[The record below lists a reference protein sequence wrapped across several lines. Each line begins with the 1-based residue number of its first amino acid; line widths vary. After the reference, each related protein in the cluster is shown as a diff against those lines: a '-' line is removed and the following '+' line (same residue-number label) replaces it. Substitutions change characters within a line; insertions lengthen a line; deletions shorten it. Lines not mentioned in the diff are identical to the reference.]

1 MNEIDIDSAIKSLS
15 KSYSYESYLQVAK
28 SLESNKLSS
37 FVNLRIALLRN
48 FTIEP
53 LIPVIKGEAALSGF
67 KPELYLG
74 GYDLVAND
82 VLNPK
87 SKIFEFKPQVIF
99 LFQWLETLA
108 PGLTSKFPTSSST
121 EASNQIEGVV
131 NDLFSYISSIRN
143 VTNAPII
150 LSNFVLPPVSALG
163 ILDAQSED
171 SQINSI
177 WKLNSK
183 ILETARKFDNVFIL
197 DVMTL
202 MARIGTKQGL
212 DYRFWEIARA
222 PLSHDALIAIGR
234 EFGKFLRALFGRT
247 RKCLVLDCDNV
258 LWNGIVGEDGI
269 KTINIAFQQEVL
281 NLHEKGVLLALCSKN
296 NEIDVLDVL
305 RTNPDMLL
313 KEHHFATHQINWE
326 DKVTNLLKIAQT
338 LNIGVDSLVFLDDSE
353 FECDLVRE
361 QLPQVTTMCMQGG
374 SSGFRLK
381 LQEQGFFDSLSFS
394 EEDRFRNQM
403 YQNENQRKAI
413 LTASKSLDD
422 YLAGL
427 DMHSEIGQV
436 SNQNIPRISQLTQKT
451 NQFNLTTHR
460 YTESDIRRM
469 LIDPDIEIFYLN
481 LKDKISD
488 IGLVG
493 VAIVKLLTS
502 EAHIDTFLLSCRA
515 LGRGVEYSFLGQLVE
530 MYRAKGYECIIGQYK
545 PTERNLQVANFYQDS
560 GFVSTDKNTDSELW
574 KFDLKN
580 SYQKHSGWI
589 KTTMIG
595 SS

>member
-1 MNEIDIDSAIKSLS
+1 VNESNIDLAMKNLS
-15 KSYSYESYLQVAK
+15 KSYSYDSYLQVAK
-28 SLESNKLSS
+28 SLDSAEMSS
-37 FVNLRIALLRN
+37 FAKLRIALLRN
-48 FTIEP
+48 FTLEP
-53 LIPVIKGEAALSGF
+53 LIPVMKGEAALSGF
-67 KPELYLG
+67 KPEFYLG

-87 SKIFEFKPQVIF
+87 SELYEFKPQIIF

-108 PGLTSKFPTSSST
+108 PGLMSKFVTLSSI
-121 EASNQIEGVV
+121 EVSNQIEELTA
-131 NDLFSYISSIRN
+131 DLFSYVSSIRN
-143 VTNAPII
+143 MTDAPII
-150 LSNFVLPPVSALG
+150 LSNFPLPAVSAMG
-163 ILDAQSED
+163 ILDAQSENN
-171 SQINSI
+171 QINSI
-177 WKLNSK
+177 LKLNSK
-183 ILETARKFDNVFIL
+183 VLETARKFDDVYIL

-202 MARIGTKQGL
+202 MARIGTQKGL
-212 DYRFWEIARA
+212 DYRFWEVARA
-222 PLSHDALIAIGR
+222 PLSHDALIVIGR
-234 EFGKFLRALFGRT
+234 EFGKFIRALFGRT

-269 KTINIAFQQEVL
+269 KTINTAFQQEVL

-296 NEIDVLDVL
+296 NESDVLEVL
-305 RTNPDMLL
+305 RTSPEMLL
-313 KEHHFATHQINWE
+313 KEHHFATYQINWN
-326 DKVTNLLKIAQT
+326 DKATNLLKIAQT

-361 QLPQVTTMCMQGG
+361 HLPQVTTLCMKGD
-374 SSGFRLK
+374 SSGFKLK
-381 LQEQGFFDSLSFS
+381 LQEQGFFDSLSKS

-403 YQNENQRKAI
+403 YQDENRRKSI
-413 LTASKSLDD
+413 LTTSKSLDD

-427 DMHSEIGQV
+427 DMHIEIGPV
-436 SNQNIPRISQLTQKT
+436 TDQNIPRISQLTQKT

-460 YTESDIRRM
+460 YTEGDIRRM
-469 LIDPDIEIFYLN
+469 LIDPSMDIFYLN
-481 LKDKISD
+481 LKDKVSD

-515 LGRGVEYSFLGQLVE
+515 LGRGVEYSFLGELVE
-530 MYRAKGYECIIGQYK
+530 MYRAKGYECTIGKYK
-545 PTERNLQVANFYQDS
+545 PTDRNLQVANFYQDS
-560 GFVSTDKNTDSELW
+560 GFVGTDMNTDNELW

-595 SS
+595 SL